1 MAGHVLVA
9 VMLAAYMVYAVV
21 AIACS
26 PRRHQDLE
34 AGPDASGPPGRH
46 VRERAARHAA
56 VEPARLRSRSAILT
70 CQHRWWRERVLVP
83 TNHGTRLVE
92 WSCRQ
97 CGALS
102 WDDNEGD
109 F

>member
-9 VMLAAYMVYAVV
+9 VMLAAYMVYAIV
-21 AIACS
+21 AIARS

-34 AGPDASGPPGRH
+34 AGPDVSGPPGRH
-46 VRERAARHAA
+46 MRERVGRHAA
-56 VEPARLRSRSAILT
+56 VEPARLRSAILS
-70 CQHRWWRERVLVP
+70 CQHRWRRERVLVP
-83 TNHGTRLVE
+83 ANHGTRMVE

-97 CGALS
+97 CGASS
-102 WDDNEGD
+102 WDDNEGE